1 MEIRE
6 NLLEKYFAVK
16 VKDPYKLS
24 HDLIHASYKY
34 GKVIEHENTI
44 QASGPRTSS
53 RIKFTIKK
61 EIDKFTI
68 LFADVSAEGDSLLEE
83 LSVAVMINVSSELP
97 EARGL
102 MTGIFH
108 QNYLDRTYSKMKQ
121 HAAEIA
127 TQIIDDYQRILENQ
141 LL

>member
-6 NLLEKYFAVK
+6 NLIEKYFAVK
-16 VKDPYKLS
+16 IKDPYKLA

-34 GKVIEHENTI
+34 GRVIEKENAVL
-44 QASGPRTSS
+44 ASGPRTNS
-53 RIKFTIKK
+53 IVKFTIKK

-108 QNYLDRTYSKMKQ
+108 QNYLDRTYAKMKQ